1 MQSDQRPIKYILC
14 TGAVCSQTFWQ
25 NSGIDF
31 CWTETDVYG
40 SATVRQ
46 LLDGKHVRR
55 CIDAHIITRQKLHS
69 LYQAAFFEQHSDVL
83 DRLTVTAEILEDA
96 CHGSGDVHQAQEKM
110 MQEMQSL
117 MCQFDKQNS
126 GKPLFVVMRQYLQMI
141 TEVLQY
147 VRAVRT
153 GNWHLHLQ
161 STETFIKY
169 FFAHHVLNY
178 ARMMPVYLS
187 DMEKL
192 TDSEA
197 TIYAEFLQGNWIV
210 NKSSLPFCAIEAD
223 HPLEHI
229 NCAMKVSEG

>member
-1 MQSDQRPIKYILC
+1 M
-14 TGAVCSQTFWQ
+14 
-25 NSGIDF
+25 
-31 CWTETDVYG
+31 YG

-46 LLDGKHVRR
+46 KLDGKHVQR
-55 CIDAHIITRQKLHS
+55 CIDAHIITLQKLHS
-69 LYQAAFFEQHSDVL
+69 LYQAAFFEQHSDFL
-83 DRLTVTAEILEDA
+83 DRLTVAAEILEDA

-110 MQEMQSL
+110 MQEIQSL
-117 MCQFDKQNS
+117 NIQAKMCQFDKQNS
-126 GKPLFVVMRQYLQMI
+126 GKRLFVIMRQYLQMI

-147 VRAVRT
+147 IRAVRT

-169 FFAHHVLNY
+169 FFAHDMLNY

-192 TDSEA
+192 KDSEA
-197 TIYAEFLQGNWIV
+197 AIYAEFLQGNWIV
-210 NKSSLPFCAIEAD
+210 NKTSLPFCAIGAD
-223 HPLEHI
+223 HALEHI